1 MNRVYTIFESA
12 SLVVERFDHPRDCFH
27 QDPRSEETQETV
39 VTFIESGAFDVMQD
53 REWWRFDPGDVLVS
67 TPGLKRSYR
76 HLASCPN
83 DVCFSVKFTPDI
95 VETALG
101 RVPRDLPC
109 LKITSG
115 VASNFAYRWLIDA
128 IKASTSMDIE
138 SAAFHCAVVLG
149 PHRWEKKPPL
159 SGVGAHARK
168 IRNACRSISAHFE
181 ENHSLTSLAAEARM
195 SPFYFA
201 RVFSELVGEP
211 PHRYVLRMRLRH
223 AARMLNDG
231 ARVTEAAVKSGFSD
245 VNHFSKTFQRRFGVP
260 PSRYSAYPDFISRSD
275 MSSLVLDIPN
285 AYSD

>member
-1 MNRVYTIFESA
+1 MNRVSTIFA
-12 SLVVERFDHPRDCFH
+12 SDSIVIERFDHPEGRSH
-27 QDPRSEETQETV
+27 EDPKSEQTEEMV

-76 HLASCPN
+76 HLQSCPN
-83 DVCFSVKFTPDI
+83 DVCFSVKFAPDI

-101 RVPRDLPC
+101 RIPRTLAC

-115 VASNFAYRWLIDA
+115 ATPSFAYRWLIEA
-128 IKASTSMDIE
+128 IKASTIDVE

-149 PHRWEKKPPL
+149 PHRWEKKSRL
-159 SGVGAHARK
+159 SGVSAHARK
-168 IRNACRSISAHFE
+168 IRNACMSISSHFE
-181 ENHSLTSLAAEARM
+181 ENHSLTSLAVEARM

-211 PHRYVLRMRLRH
+211 PHRYVLRTRLRH
-223 AARMLNDG
+223 AAMMLNDG
-231 ARVTEAAVKSGFSD
+231 ARVTEAAVKSGFAD

-260 PSRYSAYPDFISRSD
+260 PSRYS
-275 MSSLVLDIPN
+275 L
-285 AYSD
+285 